1 MAWFCKNNQCGK
13 IKENQESSHRLE
25 WVRGSGRS
33 GERRETPLALALL
46 GRALSAFTDSKLQ
59 LQPGNEKAKMLTQ
72 EKTDEPNV
80 HQIGNRRTHTGRV
93 ASEHTASSIEHREVR
108 V

>member
-1 MAWFCKNNQCGK
+1 MG
-13 IKENQESSHRLE
+13 RG
-25 WVRGSGRS
+25 VR
-33 GERRETPLALALL
+33 PLWPLH
-46 GRALSAFTDSKLQ
+46 GFDCRALSAFTDSKLQ

-93 ASEHTASSIEHREVR
+93 ASEHTASSIVHREVR
-108 V
+108 M